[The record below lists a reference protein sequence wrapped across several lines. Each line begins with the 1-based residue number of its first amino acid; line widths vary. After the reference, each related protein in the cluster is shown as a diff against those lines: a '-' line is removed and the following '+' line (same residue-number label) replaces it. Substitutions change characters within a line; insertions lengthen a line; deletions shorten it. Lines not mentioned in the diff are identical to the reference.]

1 MRKKIYTL
9 NDIEKLLSYVPP
21 FFILALMALSV
32 VITHIVITH
41 RQESDIALL
50 TQKQAHQNQNLLD
63 GYIASIH
70 QRIDTDL
77 SQVQE
82 RLKRSVHILEGIETG
97 LPKGHTIEALK
108 PYIQTLE
115 KNNHVQ
121 FVIFDSNWT
130 IAYGLPQ
137 LAKIENL
144 IFNKKNDSTLLK
156 ITMMYIFSQ
165 GKNSSLS
172 WKNDIDK
179 TIQLSYFEQ
188 KDEGGVFIGAFSM
201 VDDLRSITLHAF
213 SDAMI
218 EENYTPYGYY
228 FWLYD
233 HSKRKAFNHQHQKK
247 WKILPAINQERYR
260 KSIGR
265 YYLSVG
271 ISRTG
276 NLAEKEISK
285 IWRASRNRQTR
296 IITIIMIIGLALM
309 AFSWLFSTMIKRI
322 FGTYNIRVKHT
333 NMRLKRLKERY
344 ELAVIASNDGLW
356 DTNFKTKK
364 TFFSQK
370 WLDILG
376 YHPGEINS
384 FETWLT
390 LIHPEDKEHVIG
402 TLHLHKRTRQEKH
415 IICEYRLRTR
425 TGAYIW
431 MLGRGKVFFDEEG
444 DPLRLLMMSMDIS
457 EQKEASNQLA
467 ILVEKEVAKN
477 QEKQKLLIQQNKLAA
492 MGEMIGA
499 IAHQWRQPLNNIT
512 LILHFIR
519 DNIDKDTFTRT
530 MLDQYVDRAKKQI
543 DFMSDTIDDF
553 RDFYKPT
560 KSKAPFDVTEAIHS
574 TLSIMHTQFDKSG
587 IKVTLTGNS
596 FTINGYE
603 NEFRQAILNILAN
616 AIDAIVL
623 RQKNQ
628 EGLHGEIRI
637 DLSTD
642 TITIYNNG
650 GHVRYRVLERMFEP
664 YFTTKFED
672 KGTGIGLYMT
682 RTIIEN
688 NMQGEILAENRDE
701 GVMFTIRFHP
711 HQERVN
717 D

>member
-1 MRKKIYTL
+1 MRI
-9 NDIEKLLSYVPP
+9 
-21 FFILALMALSV
+21 
-32 VITHIVITH
+32 
-41 RQESDIALL
+41 
-50 TQKQAHQNQNLLD
+50 
-63 GYIASIH
+63 
-70 QRIDTDL
+70 
-77 SQVQE
+77 
-82 RLKRSVHILEGIETG
+82 
-97 LPKGHTIEALK
+97 
-108 PYIQTLE
+108 
-115 KNNHVQ
+115 
-121 FVIFDSNWT
+121 
-130 IAYGLPQ
+130 
-137 LAKIENL
+137 
-144 IFNKKNDSTLLK
+144 
-156 ITMMYIFSQ
+156 
-165 GKNSSLS
+165 
-172 WKNDIDK
+172 
-179 TIQLSYFEQ
+179 
-188 KDEGGVFIGAFSM
+188 
-201 VDDLRSITLHAF
+201 
-213 SDAMI
+213 
-218 EENYTPYGYY
+218 
-228 FWLYD
+228 
-233 HSKRKAFNHQHQKK
+233 
-247 WKILPAINQERYR
+247 
-260 KSIGR
+260 
-265 YYLSVG
+265 
-271 ISRTG
+271 
-276 NLAEKEISK
+276 
-285 IWRASRNRQTR
+285 
-296 IITIIMIIGLALM
+296 
-309 AFSWLFSTMIKRI
+309 
-322 FGTYNIRVKHT
+322 
-333 NMRLKRLKERY
+333 KRLKERY

-356 DTNFKTKK
+356 DTNFKTKR
-364 TFFSQK
+364 TYFSQK

-376 YHPGEINS
+376 YRPGEIDS
-384 FETWLT
+384 FEAWLELMHPDDRQRVLATLT
-390 LIHPEDKEHVIG
+390 L
-402 TLHLHKRTRQEKH
+402 HKSERHSQP

-425 TGAYIW
+425 TGHYIW
-431 MLGRGKVFFDEEG
+431 MLGRGKVFLDS
-444 DPLRLLMMSMDIS
+444 DDQPLRLLMMSMDIS